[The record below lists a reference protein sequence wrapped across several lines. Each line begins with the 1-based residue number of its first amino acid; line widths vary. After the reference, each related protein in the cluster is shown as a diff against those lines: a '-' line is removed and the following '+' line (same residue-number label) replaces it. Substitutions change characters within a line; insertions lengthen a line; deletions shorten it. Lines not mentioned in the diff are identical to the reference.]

1 MLDGLEAMMG
11 PNEHKRQ
18 LERLRTALNKFND
31 ETGGCRTR
39 EADVA
44 FYEAWSAMTVMAAEV
59 AA

>member
-1 MLDGLEAMMG
+1 MG

-44 FYEAWSAMTVMAAEV
+44 FYEAWSALTVMAAEV